1 VIDEVGRDLA
11 LAVHADEPGAVERL
25 VRTYQDPLFGYALR
39 LLQDSADAQ
48 EVTQDAFLRA
58 YNALT
63 ARYDAAQCR
72 ELALRP
78 WLFRITRNLAYN
90 RRRALRPAK
99 EKEEPFP
106 EADGW
111 HIPALRYESRAAQD
125 LETQEERARLEH
137 ALARLNRASRELI
150 LLRFVEELPYAEI
163 AAVVGGGEA
172 SVRGKVFRAL
182 RQLRTIL
189 TEMETQDAMQGDR
202 GTTG

>member
-48 EVTQDAFLRA
+48 EVTQDTFLRA
-58 YNALT
+58 YHALT
-63 ARYDAAQCR
+63 ARYDEAQCR
-72 ELALRP
+72 KLALRP

-90 RRRALRPAK
+90 RRRALRSAR
-99 EKEEPFP
+99 EEPLP

-111 HIPALRYESRAAQD
+111 HIPALRYESRTAQD

-163 AAVVGGGEA
+163 AAVVGGSEA

-189 TEMETQDAMQGDR
+189 MEMEAQDAMQGDR